1 MRKVVLL
8 LFLAVTSLCMA
19 QKKELSQAKANIK
32 AGNNLAQA
40 EQSMR
45 KLLEDSDNIRET
57 KIWLT
62 MFEAI
67 KKQYDQGNEKLY
79 LKQKYDT
86 AALFNIARRLFID
99 MERFDSI
106 DAMPD
111 KKGRV
116 RPEYRKKH
124 AEMLNTL
131 RPNLYNGAFYFIG
144 KGKYGEA
151 YNCLDTYINCG
162 NAPLFTGR
170 NYMEKDTLMPKAAFW
185 AVYCGY
191 KMKDPVKT
199 LHHTYLA
206 LKKEKYWEPMLQY
219 LSATYLLE
227 GDTTRYLKS
236 LHEGFERFNQNPYFY
251 TQLVAYYSG
260 KGRWDKALDINNAAL
275 KANPADSLLSA
286 AKSTI
291 LLNLSRYDE
300 CLALCDSII
309 ARGDST
315 AEVML
320 NAGLACFNK
329 AVEMSVQGK
338 PANRNKQKQEQQRLY
353 KQALPYLEKA
363 RKALPAL
370 KDKWGLP
377 LYTIYLNLNM
387 GEEFEEIDRV
397 IKNVGGK

>member
-1 MRKVVLL
+1 MRKVILL
-8 LFLAVTSLCMA
+8 LFLAVTLLCMA

-151 YNCLDTYINCG
+151 YNCLDSYIHCG

-170 NYMEKDTLMPKAAFW
+170 NYAEKDTLMPKAAFW
-185 AVYCGY
+185 AVY
-191 KMKDPVKT
+191 
-199 LHHTYLA
+199 
-206 LKKEKYWEPMLQY
+206 
-219 LSATYLLE
+219 
-227 GDTTRYLKS
+227 
-236 LHEGFERFNQNPYFY
+236 
-251 TQLVAYYSG
+251 
-260 KGRWDKALDINNAAL
+260 
-275 KANPADSLLSA
+275 
-286 AKSTI
+286 
-291 LLNLSRYDE
+291 
-300 CLALCDSII
+300 
-309 ARGDST
+309 
-315 AEVML
+315 
-320 NAGLACFNK
+320 
-329 AVEMSVQGK
+329 
-338 PANRNKQKQEQQRLY
+338 
-353 KQALPYLEKA
+353 
-363 RKALPAL
+363 
-370 KDKWGLP
+370 
-377 LYTIYLNLNM
+377 
-387 GEEFEEIDRV
+387 
-397 IKNVGGK
+397 

>member
-86 AALFNIARRLFID
+86 AALFNIARRLFVD

-162 NAPLFTGR
+162 NAPLFTDR

-191 KMKDPVKT
+191 KMKDPVMT

-206 LKKEKYWEPMLQY
+206 LKKEKYWEPILQY
-219 LSATYLLE
+219 LSATYL
-227 GDTTRYLKS
+227 
-236 LHEGFERFNQNPYFY
+236 Y
-251 TQLVAYYSG
+251 TLLVAYYSG
-260 KGRWDKALDINNAAL
+260 KGRWYKALDINNAAL

-309 ARGDST
+309 ARGDSA

-329 AVEMSVQGK
+329 AVEISVQGK

>member
-67 KKQYDQGNEKLY
+67 KKQYDKGNEKLY

-86 AALFNIARRLFID
+86 AALFNIARRLFVD

-170 NYMEKDTLMPKAAFW
+170 NYIEKDTLMPKAAFW

-227 GDTTRYLKS
+227 SDTTRYLKS
-236 LHEGFERFNQNPYFY
+236 LHEGFERFKQNSYFY

-309 ARGDST
+309 ARGDSA

-329 AVEMSVQGK
+329 AVEISVQGK